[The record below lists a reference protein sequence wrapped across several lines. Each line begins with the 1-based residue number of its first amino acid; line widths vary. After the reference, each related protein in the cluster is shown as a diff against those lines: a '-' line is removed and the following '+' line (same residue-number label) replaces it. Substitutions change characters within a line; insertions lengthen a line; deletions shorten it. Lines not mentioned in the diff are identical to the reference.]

1 MRRTAPRTVAGLLVG
16 LAGAAGAQSR
26 AVRTEAAIRLDG
38 VPDEAV
44 WRLADSIADFTQSEP
59 LEGRPA
65 TERTVV
71 RLLRTARGLYVGVW
85 AYDSL
90 PERIRHSQLRRDS
103 DLESDDVVTVMLDP
117 LRDRRSG
124 YLFSVNPNGALSD
137 AEILNFQNRNA
148 DWDGVW
154 DARARRGP
162 EGWTAELFIPWQTL
176 RYRPDQDVWG
186 VNIDRLIRRK
196 NEDVLWRGWKRTEG
210 LLFLPAAGAV
220 SGFAGLPP
228 RVIAEFRPYVGGSA
242 AFAPG
247 HVETGK
253 GGLDAKIAPAATL
266 TLDLTANTDFSQVE
280 VDQQVVNLTRFPV
293 FFPEKRP
300 FFLESSGIFDFGQT
314 DRLSA
319 FYSRRIG
326 IDSSTGGPVPLIAGA
341 RLTGRLGRDRIG
353 LLAVRTG
360 GGQDAMDLVA
370 RVKHDVLTQ
379 GYVGAILTGQTG
391 PGVAGDRL
399 TGGAD
404 FTLPF
409 VVHDQNLVFGGFLM
423 QSRDSAGAPAATGWR
438 AYVDFPNDLTDDFIG
453 VTRVTP
459 GFDPALGFVNET
471 DILRHTGHIDVF
483 PRPHHLL
490 GLRKL
495 HFKPIEW
502 EVVTH
507 LDGSRSHSSF
517 ETTVLGGEF
526 HSGDMFEVNLQRFED
541 VRDTSD
547 NTLFRDDTV
556 PAGRYWYNRAALDVM
571 TSSGRPVGV
580 GLSLSA
586 GDYYTGTNTAVEIGL
601 VLRTAPHLITELDA
615 SQEDVRL
622 GAQHFRA
629 RVARV
634 RFDAAA
640 SPRLGG
646 TLFLQYDN
654 ESDRLTVN
662 TRLHWTPSPGSDA
675 YLVWNTGWPTTGPGG
690 GGVPWRRPTQ
700 GALVGKLVYYFR
712 L

>member
-1 MRRTAPRTVAGLLVG
+1 VNRTVGWVVPGLLLG
-16 LAGAAGAQSR
+16 LASAAAGQSR
-26 AVRTEAAIRLDG
+26 ALRTSAPIRLDG
-38 VPDEAV
+38 VPDEPV
-44 WRLADSIADFTQSEP
+44 WLLADSIADFTQSEP

-71 RLLRTARGLYVGVW
+71 RLLRAPGGLYVGVW

-90 PERIRHSQLRRDS
+90 PATIRRSQLRRDS
-103 DLESDDVVTVMLDP
+103 DLESDDAVTVMLDP

-137 AEILNFQNRNA
+137 AEIISFQNKNA
-148 DWDGVW
+148 NWDGVW
-154 DARARRGP
+154 DARARPGP
-162 EGWTAELFIPWQTL
+162 DGWTAEIFIPWQTL
-176 RYRPDQDVWG
+176 RYRTAQDLWG
-186 VNIDRLIRRK
+186 VNVDRLIRRK

-210 LLFLPAAGAV
+210 LLFLPSEGTVA
-220 SGFAGLPP
+220 GFAGLPP
-228 RVIAEFRPYVGGSA
+228 RGVVELRPYVAGSD

-280 VDQQVVNLTRFPV
+280 VDEQVVNLSRFPV

-300 FFLESSGIFDFGQT
+300 FFLESSGTFAFGQSE
-314 DRLSA
+314 RLSA

-326 IDSSTGGPVPLIAGA
+326 IDSTTGAPVPIIAGA
-341 RLTGRLGRDRIG
+341 RLTGRLGRERLG
-353 LLAVRTG
+353 FLAVRTG
-360 GGQDAMDLVA
+360 GGQDAVDLVA
-370 RVKHDVLTQ
+370 RVKHDVFTQ
-379 GYVGAILTGQTG
+379 GYIGAILTSQSG
-391 PGVAGDRL
+391 PGVPGDRL
-399 TGGAD
+399 TGGLD

-409 VVHDQNLVFGGFLM
+409 VVRGQNLVFGGVLM
-423 QSRDSAGAPAATGWR
+423 QSRDSARAPTTAGWR
-438 AYVDFPNDLTDDFIG
+438 VYVDFPNDAVDNFIG

-471 DILRHTGHIDVF
+471 DILRHTASFDFF
-483 PRPHHLL
+483 PRPHRLL
-490 GLRKL
+490 GLRRL

-507 LDGSRSHSSF
+507 LDGSRSHSTF
-517 ETTVLGGEF
+517 ESTVLAGEF
-526 HSGDMFEVNLQRFED
+526 HSGDLFEVNLQRFED
-541 VRDTSD
+541 VRDSTN

-556 PAGRYWYNRAALDVM
+556 PVGRYWYNRAALDVM
-571 TSSGRPVGV
+571 TSSARPVGL
-580 GLSLSA
+580 GLSLSG
-586 GDYYTGTNTAVEIGL
+586 GDYYTGTNTAVEVGL
-601 VLRTAPHLITELDA
+601 VIRTAPHLITELDVR
-615 SQEDVRL
+615 QENVRL
-622 GAQHFRA
+622 GAQRFRA

-675 YLVWNTGWPTTGPGG
+675 YLVWNSGWSTVPGG
-690 GGVPWRRPTQ
+690 VRWGRPAR